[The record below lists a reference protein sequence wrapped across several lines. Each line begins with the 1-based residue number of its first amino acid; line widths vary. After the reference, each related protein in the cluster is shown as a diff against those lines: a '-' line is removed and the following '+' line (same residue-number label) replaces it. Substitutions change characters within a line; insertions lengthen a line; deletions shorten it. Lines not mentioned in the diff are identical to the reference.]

1 MTSPG
6 TVCCGSAR
14 NAREPTPPES
24 VSALFFAVGREN
36 PRSASASAVGVGKRV
51 VAERA
56 GTRHSICRCR

>member
-36 PRSASASAVGVGKRV
+36 PRSASAVGVGKRV

-56 GTRHSICRCR
+56 GTRHWICR